1 MRANLRYLK
10 LHDFAQDVSECDTLD
25 AYKESIKKEI
35 YDRKA
40 AAAKSAKEDAAI
52 EKIVENAQMDIPQPM
67 VETQKRQMADEF
79 VQRLQ
84 MQGLNIQQYLQF
96 TGMTPEKFLET
107 LEPQALKRIQSRL
120 VLEEIVKA
128 ENLSVS
134 DEEIENEMKRMSEI
148 YNRDLDQIKEM
159 LGEEEK
165 NLLAMDLKVQK
176 AIDFVAEQAV
186 EV

>member
-1 MRANLRYLK
+1 M
-10 LHDFAQDVSECDTLD
+10 
-25 AYKESIKKEI
+25 
-35 YDRKA
+35 
-40 AAAKSAKEDAAI
+40 
-52 EKIVENAQMDIPQPM
+52 
-67 VETQKRQMADEF
+67 
-79 VQRLQ
+79 
-84 MQGLNIQQYLQF
+84 
-96 TGMTPEKFLET
+96 ET

-134 DEEIENEMKRMSEI
+134 NEEIENEMKRMSEI